1 MNDVEQIMKQEYYRN
16 CILTIEKTLTE
27 HPERIFGNQDIVTAQ
42 GDNPICPLKHSFAD
56 GMYVREI
63 FIPKGCL
70 IVGKIH
76 KHNHPN
82 FLLKGKVRILTE
94 FEGESILEAP
104 MSIIS
109 KAGTKRALFT
119 LEDTVWVTV
128 HLNPNGHTQ
137 ICDELE
143 NEIIAENYSE
153 IECAERKAV
162 A

>member
-1 MNDVEQIMKQEYYRN
+1 MNDVATRERN
-16 CILTIEKTLTE
+16 RAAILTIEKALLE
-27 HPERIFGNQDIVTAQ
+27 HPERIFGNQDIVTVH
-42 GDNPICPLKHSFAD
+42 GDNELCPLKHSFTN

-63 FIPKGCL
+63 FIPAGFL

-76 KHNHPN
+76 KHDHPN

-94 FEGESILEAP
+94 FEGESIIEAP

-119 LEDTVWVTV
+119 LEDTIWVTV
-128 HLNPNGHTQ
+128 HLNPNGHTEF
-137 ICDELE
+137 CDELE
-143 NEIIAENYSE
+143 DEIIAKNYSE
-153 IECAERKAV
+153 LECVERKAV